1 MSVEAITWALND
13 APVDNS
19 LDELVLI
26 GLANHA
32 HPDGSA
38 AFPSQATLARYA
50 RCTERTVRTALARL
64 LDAGVIVHGNP
75 HVVAAYIS
83 RPDRRPACYDLVLTR
98 TRHDRNG
105 THDAAGG
112 TPDPDGGNPT
122 TPTGGISRQQREET
136 ASAEPSRGTVHE
148 EPSPKPSEGARARG
162 GEPARGHRLP
172 DGWRPDPEPGLVAEL
187 GGQQAAAREFDKF
200 CDYWRAQ
207 PGARG
212 RKRDWQATWR
222 NWLRKA
228 CDDRPRPRARQKN
241 AARFEAAADALA
253 EQGGKP

>member
-19 LDELVLI
+19 LDELVLL

-50 RCTERTVRTALARL
+50 RCTERTVRNALSRL
-64 LDAGVIVHGNP
+64 LDAGVIAYGNP
-75 HVVAAYIS
+75 HIVAAYVA
-83 RPDRRPACYDLVLTR
+83 RPDRRPTCYDLDLTR
-98 TRHDRNG
+98 TRNDRNE
-105 THDAAGG
+105 
-112 TPDPDGGNPT
+112 TPGGNAEPDEGNAAT
-122 TPTGGISRQQREET
+122 GTGGISEPQREERR
-136 ASAEPSRGTVHE
+136 SAEPSRGTVLE
-148 EPSPKPSEGARARG
+148 EPSKEPSEGARAREA
-162 GEPARGHRLP
+162 EPRHGHRLP
-172 DGWRPDPEPGLVAEL
+172 DGWRPDPEPELVAEL
-187 GGQQAAAREFDKF
+187 GGQQPARREFDKF
-200 CDYWRAQ
+200 CDYWRSQ

-228 CDDRPRPRARQKN
+228 VEDRPKQRAPQKN

-253 EQGGKP
+253 EQGGQQ